1 MEQAQKLEP
10 AEKKYPFEDSTLKK
24 EEVKKTTDEIIKA
37 VEDLE
42 GGYSKKN
49 SAEEWFRFL
58 ESCS

>member
-1 MEQAQKLEP
+1 MEQTQKLEP

-49 SAEEWFRFL
+49 SAEE
-58 ESCS
+58 